1 MEYQL
6 IRSKRKTLAVQIK
19 PDGSVIVRATLR
31 LPQRDIDRF
40 LREKSAWIESHRAK
54 ILRERQKEKTNP
66 IPSLT
71 DEQLRRLKRR
81 AAVAIPER
89 LEYFAP
95 LVGVDYGR
103 VTIRSQKT
111 RWGSCSAKGDLNFNC
126 LLLLMPPSVLD
137 YVVVHELCH
146 RKQMNH
152 SPRFWAE
159 VERVIPDYKAA
170 QKWLKDNGRS
180 LLNLLLRRKRFRR
193 RLNPMSRRRMILI
206 PPGLRRPGNPRSA
219 RS

>member
-1 MEYQL
+1 MLFLSLEVFVIRGFMEYQL

-19 PDGSVIVRATLR
+19 PDGSVIVRAPLR

-180 LLNLLLRRKRFRR
+180 LLNLL
-193 RLNPMSRRRMILI
+193 P
-206 PPGLRRPGNPRSA
+206 A
-219 RS
+219 

>member
-1 MEYQL
+1 MLFLSLEVFVIRGFMEYQL

-19 PDGSVIVRATLR
+19 PDGSVIVRAPLR
-31 LPQRDIDRF
+31 MPQRDIDRF

-180 LLNLLLRRKRFRR
+180 LLNLL
-193 RLNPMSRRRMILI
+193 P
-206 PPGLRRPGNPRSA
+206 A
-219 RS
+219 